1 MKQRKEIYRTAMY
14 LRLSKGDLDVDGLDK
29 SESNSITNQR
39 MIVEN
44 FLEKN
49 PDLKL
54 VDTYVDDAD
63 IIGLNQKTFDLR
75 GFTD

>member
-1 MKQRKEIYRTAMY
+1 MKHRKEIYRTAMY

>member
-1 MKQRKEIYRTAMY
+1 MKHRKEIYRTAMY

-63 IIGLNQKTFDLR
+63 IIGLNQKTLI
-75 GFTD
+75 

>member
-1 MKQRKEIYRTAMY
+1 MKHRKEIYRTAMY

-44 FLEKN
+44 FLENN

-54 VDTYVDDAD
+54 VDT
-63 IIGLNQKTFDLR
+63 IIREYWGLAPL
-75 GFTD
+75 TDRKEREDETH

>member
-1 MKQRKEIYRTAMY
+1 MY

>member
-44 FLEKN
+44 FLDKN

>member
-1 MKQRKEIYRTAMY
+1 MKHRKEIYRTAMY

-49 PDLKL
+49 PDLNL